1 MSAERPAGTAQ
12 ALLLLFGSCLPVLGA
27 VLIAPVLPRMQAH
40 FAETPGAA
48 VLVPVALTLP
58 ALVIAFLAPLAGLL
72 ADRVGRRPLLL
83 ASMLLYSL
91 CGVLPLWLD
100 SLGLIVASRAGI
112 GLAEAGIMTCCTT
125 LMGDYF
131 DGQRRERLFALQMVA
146 TSLSAALFMGL
157 GGALGESGWR
167 TPFALYAAGLLCLPL
182 MAALLWEPQVR
193 HAEPLRA
200 DAEGFPWA
208 ALAPLYL
215 LTLLAGVS
223 LFIVPVQA
231 GYLLQLLHVDAPQQV
246 GMTMGANQLGVL
258 AGALAFR
265 LLAALPAR
273 RLLALGFATAGLGG
287 ALMALETNFDPQF
300 LFNRAF
306 LFQNVRHVVQR
317 THRTFGFRL
326 VDVVENHRKT
336 VLTVVVHFTQQPTVE
351 KLGDHR
357 VNGIEHR
364 GVGRRRPAQQLDF
377 TKGFADVV
385 FLTAE
390 LFEHFHHR
398 VGQQGLEQV
407 FVVDGRQIE
416 NDRTK
421 LLDVVWVDRLI
432 ARIGFGQFL
441 GQFPIKVFFGKRT

>member
-1 MSAERPAGTAQ
+1 MSTERRAGNAQ

-40 FAETPGAA
+40 FAEASGAA

-58 ALVIAFLAPLAGLL
+58 ALVIAFLAPLAGVL
-72 ADRVGRRPLLL
+72 ADRVGRRSLLL

-131 DGQRRERLFALQMVA
+131 DGPRRERLFALQMVA

-167 TPFALYAAGLLCLPL
+167 TPFALYAVGVLCLPL
-182 MAALLWEPQVR
+182 MAALLWEPQARRVELQ
-193 HAEPLRA
+193 APSA
-200 DAEGFPWA
+200 ATFPWT

-215 LTLLAGVS
+215 LTVLAGVS

-231 GYLLQLLHVDAPQQV
+231 GYLLQLLHVDGPQQI
-246 GMTMGANQLGVL
+246 GLTMGANQLGVL
-258 AGALAFR
+258 AGALTFR

-287 ALMALETNFDPQF
+287 GLMALSSSQAP
-300 LFNRAF
+300 
-306 LFQNVRHVVQR
+306 VV
-317 THRTFGFRL
+317 L
-326 VDVVENHRKT
+326 A
-336 VLTVVVHFTQQPTVE
+336 VL
-351 KLGDHR
+351 L
-357 VNGIEHR
+357 NGL
-364 GVGRRRPAQQLDF
+364 GVGLLLPTLITQVMQQVGFDQRGRATGGFTASIFAGEFVSPLLILALTGGVASQLPLALLLVALAQL
-377 TKGFADVV
+377 A
-385 FLTAE
+385 LAP
-390 LFEHFHHR
+390 LC
-398 VGQQGLEQV
+398 LLL
-407 FVVDGRQIE
+407 GRQ
-416 NDRTK
+416 TK
-421 LLDVVWVDRLI
+421 AQAL
-432 ARIGFGQFL
+432 A
-441 GQFPIKVFFGKRT
+441 